1 MPNYIRID
9 KCSETGTFA
18 AMHYFRQR
26 QHSDVET
33 DEETVQTAIYGP
45 STSNKV
51 FLLNLVDMYAWN

>member
-33 DEETVQTAIYGP
+33 DEETAQTAIYGP

-51 FLLNLVDMYAWN
+51 VLLNLVDMYAWN